1 MKNYLDELVREREKD
16 TQTVTDIMQSVSPYY
31 QKRILNDAL
40 EAYQMYITD
49 EIEANREVMNNIH
62 SVATKKK

>member
-1 MKNYLDELVREREKD
+1 MKNYVDELMREREQD

-40 EAYQMYITD
+40 EAYKMYIAD
-49 EIEANREVMNNIH
+49 EIESNRSVMEEL
-62 SVATKKK
+62 STTKRA